1 MIRYWLTPPD
11 DPEREETIKSVCRL
25 YEQAPSLA
33 EQGERTLSTDELTG
47 VQALERKHPGL
58 PLVAGKVERREFE
71 NIRHGT
77 RTFIVSRDVVT
88 GEIVAPFC
96 GPTRT
101 EADFLAHLQE
111 VLKTDL
117 KTIRWHVVCDCLN
130 THQSE
135 SLVRWEASLSGIEE
149 DLGVKGESG
158 ILASMVSRAA
168 FLSDPIHKVVFH
180 YTPKHSS
187 WLNQIEIW
195 LSILVCKLLKRGSF
209 ASVEDL
215 QVKVLADHSTMTTG
229 RWPSLSN
236 GPIKERLE
244 RFRPHWNSRDKTPTI
259 PVRPYVGSFAV
270 AYLDCLLTQP
280 RGVRLAHHTF
290 IFPKTS

>member
-11 DPEREETIKSVCRL
+11 DPQREETIRTVCAL

-33 EQGERTLSTDELTG
+33 EQGERTISTDELTG

-58 PLVAGKVERREFE
+58 PLVPGKVERREFE
-71 NIRHGT
+71 YLRHGT
-77 RTFIVSRDVVT
+77 RTFIVSRDIVT

-101 EADFLAHLQE
+101 EADFLAHLQD
-111 VLKTDL
+111 VVKTDL
-117 KTIRWHVVCDCLN
+117 KALRLHVVCDRLN

-135 SLVRWEASLSGIEE
+135 SLVRWVADLSGIEE

-168 FLSDPIHKVVFH
+168 FLSDPSHKAVFH

-195 LSILVCKLLKRGSF
+195 LSILVRKLLKRGSF

-215 QVKVLADHSTMTTG
+215 QAKVLAFIDYYNRTMAKPFKWTYQG
-229 RWPSLSN
+229 KAL
-236 GPIKERLE
+236 
-244 RFRPHWNSRDKTPTI
+244 TI
-259 PVRPYVGSFAV
+259 
-270 AYLDCLLTQP
+270 
-280 RGVRLAHHTF
+280 
-290 IFPKTS
+290 